1 MVVKRRYDS
10 TLRQA
15 QAASTRAAILAA
27 AGKLFVDPGY
37 AASTLS
43 SVAKEA
49 GVAVQT
55 VYSIFATKRQL
66 LSDLVDVTIAG
77 DDEPIALA
85 DRPFVAEIRQIHD
98 PRAKLARFAAHL
110 ADVHAR
116 EADVMIALAGAATAD
131 VDAAA
136 IWRKNLEERRR
147 GMSMFAAELEATG
160 AVRDDLTVDMV
171 ADVLW
176 LAMDVRSYD
185 WLVRQRG
192 WTVEQYADWYVATV
206 AASTLR

>member
-85 DRPFVAEIRQIHD
+85 DRPFVAEIRQIRD
-98 PRAKLARFAAHL
+98 PRAKLARFAVHL

-147 GMSMFAAELEATG
+147 GMAMFAAELEATG
-160 AVRDDLTVDMV
+160 AVRENLTVDMV

>member
-55 VYSIFATKRQL
+55 VYSIFATKRAL

-147 GMSMFAAELEATG
+147 GMAMFAAELEATG